1 MWYVTSSNQAQ
12 FAWTAWARFYDGAGR
27 IARRLKEYIGSA
39 VIGISILLAFALIF
53 VLFLSDSIFTNEST
67 LGDKSIE
74 DFNDIS
80 NYLEHYKAEYI
91 VWAMGEQVQH
101 HEWNLRSTKFLFWL
115 STLVS
120 VSGIAFSFW
129 QFTKAD
135 EYDKRASEA
144 DEVTLKNSVAELSF
158 KSRSIASFIL
168 SLSLIYLFVYVKF
181 LYPIQNLPERPKF
194 EASVDAPQ
202 DDSSV
207 SSEARSDGDV
217 ASD

>member
-1 MWYVTSSNQAQ
+1 M
-12 FAWTAWARFYDGAGR
+12 
-27 IARRLKEYIGSA
+27 KEYIGSA

-53 VLFLSDSIFTNEST
+53 VLVLSDSSFLNEST
-67 LGDKSIE
+67 LSDKSIE

-120 VSGIAFSFW
+120 VSGIVFSFW
-129 QFTKAD
+129 QFAKAD

-144 DEVTLKNSVAELSF
+144 DEVSLKNAVAEFSF

-168 SLSLIYLFVYVKF
+168 LLSLIYLFVYVKF
-181 LYPIQNLPERPKF
+181 LYPIQNF
-194 EASVDAPQ
+194 
-202 DDSSV
+202 
-207 SSEARSDGDV
+207 
-217 ASD
+217 

>member
-1 MWYVTSSNQAQ
+1 M
-12 FAWTAWARFYDGAGR
+12 
-27 IARRLKEYIGSA
+27 E
-39 VIGISILLAFALIF
+39 
-53 VLFLSDSIFTNEST
+53 
-67 LGDKSIE
+67 
-74 DFNDIS
+74 
-80 NYLEHYKAEYI
+80 
-91 VWAMGEQVQH
+91 
-101 HEWNLRSTKFLFWL
+101 LRSTKFLFWL

-120 VSGIAFSFW
+120 VSGIVFSFW
-129 QFTKAD
+129 QFAKAD

-144 DEVTLKNSVAELSF
+144 DEVSLKNAVAEFSF

-168 SLSLIYLFVYVKF
+168 LLSLIYLFVYVKF
-181 LYPIQNLPERPKF
+181 LYPIQNLPERPNF